1 MACNKRI
8 ALKIVALLL
17 FATGLFLLSISQII
31 YVEEKLVTSSASC
44 EESFKV
50 KILDVL
56 AGVCILMSFVA
67 NLGGSFLIGDSSQK
81 LIFRRKI
88 HDTIT
93 HSNNLAPQDRCNS
106 AGAKDRAPIGHPHP
120 RGR

>member
-17 FATGLFLLSISQII
+17 FATGLVMLSISQIS
-31 YVEEKLVTSSASC
+31 YVEEKPVTSSVSC

-56 AGVCILMSFVA
+56 AGVCILMSFVV
-67 NLGGSFLIGDSSQK
+67 NLVGSFAVGDSSQK

-93 HSNNLAPQDRCNS
+93 H
-106 AGAKDRAPIGHPHP
+106 
-120 RGR
+120 